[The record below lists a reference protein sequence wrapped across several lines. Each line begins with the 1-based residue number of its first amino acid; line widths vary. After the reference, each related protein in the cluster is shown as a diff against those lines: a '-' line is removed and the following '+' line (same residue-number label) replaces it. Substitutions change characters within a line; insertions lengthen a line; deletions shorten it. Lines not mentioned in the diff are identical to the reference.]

1 MEIVNTKGFLEY
13 YEDTRNIT
21 NKVFA
26 VIPHDK
32 LDWTYRQGKFTI
44 GDLIRHIAAIE
55 RFVFAEL
62 AQGNKPCYKGCKK
75 DISIGYNNVF
85 DYFEAMHSQTVKIL
99 GTLSDASLSTKISL
113 IKGRDI
119 TVKTLLRN
127 MIIHEVHHRGAL
139 CIYLNL
145 LGVST
150 PPVLGLM
157 EEQLIELSK

>member
-1 MEIVNTKGFLEY
+1 MEIITINRFLEY
-13 YEDTRNIT
+13 YEDTRSIT
-21 NKVFA
+21 NKVLA
-26 VIPHDK
+26 AIPHDK
-32 LDWTYRQGKFTI
+32 LDWTYRESKFTI

-55 RFVFAEL
+55 RFVFAEM
-62 AQGNKPCYKGCKK
+62 AIGHKPCYKGCKS
-75 DISIGYNNVF
+75 DITIGYNSVF
-85 DYFEAMHSQTVKIL
+85 DYFGAMHVQTIKIL
-99 GTLSDASLSTKISL
+99 ETISDVSLSNNISL
-113 IKGRDI
+113 IKGREI
-119 TVKTLLRN
+119 PLKNLLRN